1 MPVVY
6 TMQDGTV
13 IEVKERADFKLLR
26 AWHKANPTVKE
37 KAVLNFPIDIEY
49 KDGTSA
55 TINDQKAFEAAKDA
69 C

>member
-1 MPVVY
+1 
-6 TMQDGTV
+6 
-13 IEVKERADFKLLR
+13 
-26 AWHKANPTVKE
+26 VKE